1 MPSSR
6 WPSLVAALLTAGCAA
21 RSTPAPAPAPATPPV
36 AARTDTPRPPA
47 APTRDAVAVLRS
59 TIDSLADAPEFR
71 NAHWGIL
78 IVDPASRD
86 TLYSRNAD
94 KLFMPASNMKL
105 VTSSVAVAQL
115 GMDYRWR
122 TSLVARGPVRNG
134 VLLGDLV
141 VVGRGDPSVS
151 DHALHDAM
159 TVMNGF
165 ADSLAAKGIRT
176 IRGRVVAGGDA
187 FPGPTLGFGWAW
199 DDLEDDYSAPI
210 DELLFNEGIY
220 EIHLTAAATGRHRRV
235 SFVSSPTKTTP
246 IVRVDS
252 LVVGP
257 APEGAQGEAARHD
270 VRVRK
275 DTVRGGYVLS
285 GYMTPGDTTTVTV
298 TQRDPDAA
306 YVAALVEALRA
317 RKIAIRGRKSDTTA
331 AGDTLVRYQS
341 PTLREVLPWLMKPSQ
356 NQIAEMIFRTTAL
369 EKAGV
374 GLPDSARAIETRQ
387 LEEWGAAPDGFQI
400 RDGSGLSRY
409 DYVSPHTLMVVLDA
423 MRRAPG
429 FADYYAALPIAGVDG
444 TIDYRMKGTPAQ
456 NNLHAKTGT
465 ISNARSLSGYVTTA
479 DGRMLQFVILC
490 NNFTVPVRE
499 VTRVQDAVGV
509 ALASFR
515 R

>member
-1 MPSSR
+1 MRRFACLSLLAAGLAACRTSATPS
-6 WPSLVAALLTAGCAA
+6 
-21 RSTPAPAPAPATPPV
+21 PAPAPAGER
-36 AARTDTPRPPA
+36 AA
-47 APTRDAVAVLRS
+47 LRAL
-59 TIDSLADAPEFR
+59 IDSMADAPEFS

-78 IVDPASRD
+78 IVDPEAHD
-86 TLYSRNAD
+86 TLYSRNAG

-122 TSLVARGPVRNG
+122 TSLVARGAVRNG

-159 TVMNGF
+159 IVMNGL
-165 ADSLAAKGIRT
+165 ADSLAAKGIKT

-220 EIHLTAAATGRHRRV
+220 DIHLTAAATGRHRRV
-235 SFVSSPTKTTP
+235 TFVTSPTKTTP
-246 IVRVDS
+246 VVRIDS
-252 LVVGP
+252 LVVSA
-257 APEGAQGEAARHD
+257 APDGAQGEATRHD

-275 DTVRGGYVLS
+275 DTVRGGYFLS

-306 YVAALVEALRA
+306 YVAALVEALRG
-317 RKIAIRGRKSDTTA
+317 RKIAIQGRRSDTTA
-331 AGDTLVRYQS
+331 TGDTLVRYES

-369 EKAGV
+369 EKAGI
-374 GLPDSARAIETRQ
+374 GRADSARAIETRQ
-387 LEEWGAAPDGFQI
+387 LEEWGAATDGFQI

-409 DYVSPHTLMVVLDA
+409 DYVSPRTLMVVLDA

-479 DGRMLQFVILC
+479 DGRLLEFVMLC